1 MQKHPDPLTIKRLDH
16 LGIVA
21 GVIDEIGLVEK
32 IDELIPPAPQR
43 IVSCGNAVK
52 AMILNAL
59 GFVSRPLYMHPQ
71 FFSGKPVEHL
81 FRNNKTTR
89 VTGSSASDFSPPDG
103 DPSSSE
109 EGVLHAEHFNES
121 SLGRALDDLH
131 AAGTTAVYYHVASR
145 AMERVAQM
153 NRSFR
158 RSLGRDLQESLR
170 LLRLDSTSFS
180 LHGDYP
186 DSVERQKKARAREEA
201 VRKARKDGDEEAL
214 ERLEEEAEEDDAPF
228 VITITHGF
236 SKDHRDDLK
245 QFVLN
250 LVTVGQSRIPLWVE
264 PLSGNAAD

>member
-1 MQKHPDPLTIKRLDH
+1 MLKHPDPLAIKRLDH

-21 GVIDEIGLVEK
+21 GTIDEIGLVEK
-32 IDELIPPAPQR
+32 IDALIPPVPQR
-43 IVSCGNAVK
+43 TVSCGNAVK

-81 FRNNKTTR
+81 FPSDTT
-89 VTGSSASDFSPPDG
+89 SS
-103 DPSSSE
+103 DPT
-109 EGVLHAEHFNES
+109 VLHAEHFNES
-121 SLGRALDDLH
+121 SLGRALDDLFE
-131 AAGTTAVYYHVASR
+131 AGIPSVYFHVASL
-145 AMERVAQM
+145 AMQRVAQRD
-153 NRSFR
+153 RSFR
-158 RSLGRDLQESLR
+158 RSLGQDLQESLR

-186 DSVERQKKARAREEA
+186 DSVERQKRARSREEA
-201 VRKARKDGDEEAL
+201 IRKARKDGDRDAL
-214 ERLEEEAEEDDAPF
+214 DRLEDEAEQDEAPF

-250 LVTVGQSRIPLWVE
+250 LVTVGQSRLPIWGHRPS
-264 PLSGNAAD
+264 PGMPPTRRPSGTRSPRSSRA

>member
-1 MQKHPDPLTIKRLDH
+1 MYKPPNPLTIKRLDH

-21 GVIDEIGLVEK
+21 GVIDEIGLVER
-32 IDELIPPAPQR
+32 IDDLIPPAPQR

-59 GFVSRPLYMHPQ
+59 GFVSRPLYLHPQ

-109 EGVLHAEHFNES
+109 DRVLHAEQFNES

-131 AAGTTAVYYHVASR
+131 AAGTTSVYYHVASQ

-158 RSLGRDLQESLR
+158 RSLGRELQESLR

-186 DSVERQKKARAREEA
+186 DSVERQKQARAREEA
-201 VRKARKDGDEEAL
+201 IGRPTK
-214 ERLEEEAEEDDAPF
+214 
-228 VITITHGF
+228 T
-236 SKDHRDDLK
+236 
-245 QFVLN
+245 
-250 LVTVGQSRIPLWVE
+250 VTRRRSSASRRRMS
-264 PLSGNAAD
+264 PLSSPSPTASPRSTAMI